1 MVENKSKVYKKI
13 FWINTITVIFL
24 MLTLDIYLMRY
35 LISNVKE
42 SQLYINEKILND
54 VDNELEYIYN
64 HSLRIVNDIY
74 TDDFVVEDIIK
85 FLNADTI
92 NYLTQKLDKLSLSNS
107 SYHIG
112 IEKFVRSSFMSNEN
126 LKEIGFVSFN
136 MNTKS
141 VFNRSNQINVT
152 KVNKEDFYSDVG
164 LLNILTDKNS
174 ISLLKE
180 INDPINLETKG
191 LMILTYNLEYLKK
204 VLEKY
209 DQKSNV
215 LILNNIGYVVYDS
228 DEKLGY
234 EPYMYYEDVI
244 HHDDDKKIMLNTLY
258 YIKTYLNKDGL
269 TVISMMESKNIENLY
284 GSIALIIF
292 IALSLIFLSQLIA
305 FFKIKNLGNRTNE
318 ILNAMD
324 KVRHGN
330 LDIEIPL
337 TSDLDEINYIADNFN
352 KMCKDLN
359 THIDKRYR
367 AELELKKA
375 EMISLQNQINP
386 HFLYNTLESIRMKA
400 ICNGDKEVGK
410 MLYILSVL
418 FRNQLKDKNIITINT
433 ELKYCTKYVELFK
446 FRYNDLFD
454 FYIECDESLKDKG
467 IPKFTLQPLIENYFI
482 HGINFEN
489 SDNILK
495 ILISSINSD
504 VILIKIIDNGI
515 GIDEEKRNLI
525 NHKIQ
530 NDIYSNNNSMGI
542 INVHKRILLEYGK
555 GYGISLMTND
565 EGENIV
571 IIKIPCKGV

>member
-1 MVENKSKVYKKI
+1 MVENKSKVYKRI

-24 MLTLDIYLMRY
+24 ILTLDIYLMRY

-54 VDNELEYIYN
+54 VNNELEDIYN
-64 HSLRIVNDIY
+64 HSLSIVNDVY
-74 TDDFVVEDIIK
+74 NDSFVVEDIIK
-85 FLNADTI
+85 FLNTDTV
-92 NYLTQKLDKLSLSNS
+92 NYLTQKLDKLSLSDS

-112 IEKFVRSSFMSNEN
+112 IEKFVRSSFISNEN

-136 MNTKS
+136 MNTQS
-141 VFNRSNQINVT
+141 VFNRSNQINVM
-152 KVNKEDFYSDVG
+152 KVNKSDFYDEAG

-174 ISLLKE
+174 ISFIKE

-209 DQKSNV
+209 DKKSNV
-215 LILNNIGYVVYDS
+215 LILNDEGYVVYDS

-234 EPYMYYEDVI
+234 EPYMYYENVI
-244 HHDDDKKIMLNTLY
+244 NHSDNKKIMLNTLY
-258 YIKTYLNKDGL
+258 YIKTNLNKDGL
-269 TVISMMESKNIENLY
+269 KIISMMESRNIENLY
-284 GSIALIIF
+284 GGIALIIF

-305 FFKIKNLGNRTNE
+305 FLKIKNLGNRTDE
-318 ILNAMD
+318 ILNAME

-330 LDIEIPL
+330 LDVEIPL

-410 MLYILSVL
+410 MLYMLSVL
-418 FRNQLKDKNIITINT
+418 FRNQLKDKNIITIDT

-446 FRYNDLFD
+446 FRYNDSFD
-454 FYIECDESLKDKG
+454 FYVECDESLKDKG

-495 ILISSINSD
+495 ILISSLNSD

-530 NDIYSNNNSMGI
+530 NKIYNNNCSMGI
-542 INVHKRILLEYGK
+542 INVHKRILLEYGE

-565 EGENIV
+565 KGENIV

>member
-305 FFKIKNLGNRTNE
+305 LFKIKNLGNRTNE

-504 VILIKIIDNGI
+504 LILIKIIDNGI

-565 EGENIV
+565 ESENIV

>member
-1 MVENKSKVYKKI
+1 
-13 FWINTITVIFL
+13 
-24 MLTLDIYLMRY
+24 MLKNLNCILMR
-35 LISNVKE
+35 
-42 SQLYINEKILND
+42 KILND

-234 EPYMYYEDVI
+234 EPYIYYEDVI
-244 HHDDDKKIMLNTLY
+244 HHDDDKNNVKYTL
-258 YIKTYLNKDGL
+258 
-269 TVISMMESKNIENLY
+269 LY
-284 GSIALIIF
+284 
-292 IALSLIFLSQLIA
+292 
-305 FFKIKNLGNRTNE
+305 
-318 ILNAMD
+318 
-324 KVRHGN
+324 
-330 LDIEIPL
+330 
-337 TSDLDEINYIADNFN
+337 
-352 KMCKDLN
+352 
-359 THIDKRYR
+359 
-367 AELELKKA
+367 
-375 EMISLQNQINP
+375 
-386 HFLYNTLESIRMKA
+386 
-400 ICNGDKEVGK
+400 
-410 MLYILSVL
+410 
-418 FRNQLKDKNIITINT
+418 
-433 ELKYCTKYVELFK
+433 
-446 FRYNDLFD
+446 
-454 FYIECDESLKDKG
+454 
-467 IPKFTLQPLIENYFI
+467 
-482 HGINFEN
+482 
-489 SDNILK
+489 
-495 ILISSINSD
+495 
-504 VILIKIIDNGI
+504 
-515 GIDEEKRNLI
+515 
-525 NHKIQ
+525 
-530 NDIYSNNNSMGI
+530 
-542 INVHKRILLEYGK
+542 
-555 GYGISLMTND
+555 
-565 EGENIV
+565 
-571 IIKIPCKGV
+571 